1 MNSEKEGDAHETGGT
16 RSVAALEVDPRTWSV
31 AATPPPR
38 TLQGHNLHLDRARTI
53 GLVVLAL
60 VAALAAFVALRPS
73 GGAADEHEPAP
84 LSLEPSTTDGSSA
97 VAVAAVPPDRDAARQ
112 PVETSGARFR
122 GRLLEHPWGEAP
134 RPVARL
140 AVRLRFSEERS
151 HSETLLA
158 VEVASDD
165 AGWIEVPLP
174 FARDD
179 FEYANEERALM
190 RVELASA
197 DPLVEL
203 DPYSDQH
210 VARWTS
216 ATELVDDDMVIARE
230 RHLFDV
236 RVVDEDGAA
245 VAGAKIDPQLDHP
258 WWDREFVV
266 RTRAV
271 DLGER
276 DPARPGAFEVRGELV
291 GDDVRFVV
299 AATLGVERESMLRSD
314 TVRGV
319 RLGDDVTVVLPRRR
333 ARVAV
338 RTTLGGPVST
348 NQQYEFALESVLE
361 QFDLALAPSGARHSD
376 MDGDMDGRR
385 WVPLWSERVEP
396 DGAALDAGLVV
407 PEAREHTGSAPPGV
421 WDLRLVTGGRVVGVP
436 PLVAGIA
443 IDGASDVD
451 LGTLELT
458 RLLHLF
464 VVYLPWRLEQDPA
477 RRLLDVRV
485 DGERPHALPVDVGRH
500 VAWYLGAGQPTGR
513 GFASVPLFTPLGSGL
528 QTHVQGAVEDDD
540 GATGFGGM
548 SRHPVMA
555 SRAFGPALHPVPT
568 GAPVDWLGL
577 LDSDAAPIDWNGPVG
592 ALTVLL
598 RDERGYAL
606 LEHGREDELF
616 ARYGLEPTDV
626 EDPQTGEPAGEF
638 ALVVSTLP
646 SPQVQFTL
654 PGRASR
660 VVTLAEDRLNRLDAP
675 PAAAAGLVV
684 RFPPA
689 RAGWR
694 FGVRLLDWRGDP
706 WALAPSAI
714 AVPVGER
721 ELSLAFEGANE
732 LRFVPCAWSDDG
744 ATSEACS
751 AWVTAPRSRDEF
763 PSPVDTFWPPWV
775 PPPMGGFDKQ
785 TLEFARTATLV
796 RGVWTTVD
804 VSESIEALHQAFEA
818 ARPTPARGSRVR

>member
-1 MNSEKEGDAHETGGT
+1 MA
-16 RSVAALEVDPRTWSV
+16 
-31 AATPPPR
+31 
-38 TLQGHNLHLDRARTI
+38 RARTV

-60 VAALAAFVALRPS
+60 VVAFAAFVAWRPS
-73 GGAADEHEPAP
+73 GRAADEHEPAP
-84 LSLEPSTTDGSSA
+84 RSLDPSTTDGSSA
-97 VAVAAVPPDRDAARQ
+97 VAVAEAPHESDVARQ
-112 PVETSGARFR
+112 PVGTVGARFR
-122 GRLLEHPWGEAP
+122 GRLLEHPWGEEP

-140 AVRLRFSEERS
+140 AVRLRFSEYRS
-151 HSETLLA
+151 HSETLL
-158 VEVASDD
+158 EIEIASDD
-165 AGWIEVPLP
+165 EGWIEVPLP

-179 FEYANEERALM
+179 FEYASRERVVM
-190 RVELASA
+190 RVELESV

-203 DPYSDQH
+203 DPSPDHH

-216 ATELVDDDMVIARE
+216 ATELVDDDMAIGRE
-230 RHLFDV
+230 RHLFIV

-245 VAGAKIDPQLDHP
+245 VAGAEIDPQLDHP
-258 WWDREFVV
+258 WWDREYVV
-266 RTRAV
+266 QTRAV

-276 DPARPGAFEVRGELV
+276 DPARAGEFEVSGELV

-299 AATLGVERESMLRSD
+299 AATLGDETATVLRSD

-333 ARVAV
+333 SRVTV

-348 NQQYEFALESVLE
+348 NQSFEFALESVLE
-361 QFDLALAPSGARHSD
+361 QFDLALAPSGATH
-376 MDGDMDGRR
+376 GDMDGRR
-385 WVPLWSERVEP
+385 WVPLWAERVEP
-396 DGAALDAGLVV
+396 DRAAIDAGLVV
-407 PEAREHTGSAPPGV
+407 PEVREYTGSAPMGV
-421 WDLRLVTGGRVVGVP
+421 WDLRLVTGGRVVQVP
-436 PLVAGIA
+436 PLVEGIA

-451 LGTLELT
+451 LGTLELS

-464 VVYLPWRLEQDPA
+464 VVYLPWRLEQDPE
-477 RRLLDVRV
+477 RRLLGVRV

-500 VAWYLGAGQPTGR
+500 VAWYLGSGQPSGR

-528 QTHVQGAVEDDD
+528 QTHVQGEVEDDS
-540 GATGFGGM
+540 GATGFGRSLG
-548 SRHPVMA
+548 RHPVMA

-568 GAPVDWLGL
+568 SAPVDWLGL
-577 LDSDAAPIDWNGPVG
+577 LDSDSAPIDWYGPVG

-598 RDERGYAL
+598 SDEPGFAL
-606 LEHGREDELF
+606 LEDDREDELF

-626 EDPQTGEPAGEF
+626 EDPETGEPAGEF

-646 SPQVQFTL
+646 SPQVLFTL

-660 VVTLAEDRLNRLDAP
+660 VVTLDEDRLNRLDAP
-675 PAAAAGLVV
+675 PAAASGLVV

-714 AVPVGER
+714 ALPVGER
-721 ELSLAFEGANE
+721 ELSLAFEGADE

-744 ATSEACS
+744 TTSEACS
-751 AWVTAPRSRDEF
+751 AWLTAPRSREEF
-763 PSPVDTFWPPWV
+763 PKPVDTFWPPWV
-775 PPPMGGFDKQ
+775 PPPMGGFDAR

-796 RGVWTTVD
+796 RGAWTTVD
-804 VSESIEALHQAFEA
+804 VTESLEALHQAFEA
-818 ARPTPARGSRVR
+818 ARPTPARGSRAR